1 MWVDGLRRREPP
13 RAGATSELILMNDR
27 DATLER
33 GCRYADD
40 PLTVLG
46 RLHRFSAPML
56 GGFSRFPFYA
66 LVVAMAAGSISSVGA
81 QGGRSPGADVPQE
94 IERAPEVQTRAA
106 EELTEVEMAD
116 AQALYSAALAL
127 DEEGRSSSAITAY
140 KRAIKKYPF
149 AKQAGP
155 AQFRV
160 AELLEAT
167 GDSSRA
173 FDAYQFLLQRYP
185 DTPNFEQAVAAQVT
199 IANKYLAGKPQK
211 FFGVP
216 IGNSAERAQEM
227 YTAIVANA
235 PYSKFAP
242 VAQFNLGLSYEKQS
256 LPFDAIK
263 AYQTLIDSYPT
274 SDVNDDALYQIGF
287 VYMRVGFGSGSQDM
301 SALVSA
307 KNTFD
312 DFLIEFP
319 NSEKA
324 PQARENL
331 EQLDG
336 KQSADII
343 RIAEFYE
350 FSKDLKAA
358 VIYYNDVIRRAPNT
372 EDATL
377 AKARI
382 EELRA
387 KYGDEALR
395 TGPESAESGE
405 KMALRRRLQAQVETS
420 ALADYSGPPTRLIVP
435 DELPASAPRMRTSVD
450 DVRPL
455 PAVEPELPTE

>member
-1 MWVDGLRRREPP
+1 MR
-13 RAGATSELILMNDR
+13 
-27 DATLER
+27 
-33 GCRYADD
+33 
-40 PLTVLG
+40 
-46 RLHRFSAPML
+46 
-56 GGFSRFPFYA
+56 GGFSKSSFSLLIGA
-66 LVVAMAAGSISSVGA
+66 SLAGSLAATFA
-81 QGGRSPGADVPQE
+81 QGRSPGADVPLLE
-94 IERAPEVQTRAA
+94 ERAPEIQTRSA
-106 EELTEVEMAD
+106 EEMTEAEVAD
-116 AQALYSAALAL
+116 AEALYAGALAL
-127 DEEGRSSSAITAY
+127 DENGASSQAITAY

-149 AKQAGP
+149 AKSAGP

-167 GDSSRA
+167 GDASRA
-173 FDAYQFLLQRYP
+173 FDAYQFLIQRYP
-185 DTPNFEQAVAAQVT
+185 DTPNFERAVAAQVT
-199 IANKYLAGKPQK
+199 IANLYLGGKSQK
-211 FFGVP
+211 FLGVP

-227 YTAIVANA
+227 YTAIVGNA

-242 VAQFNLGLSYEKQS
+242 VAQFNLGLAYEKQS
-256 LPFDAIK
+256 LPFEAIK
-263 AYQTLIDSYPT
+263 AYQVLLDSYPN
-274 SDVNDDALYQIGF
+274 SDIGDDALYQIGF

-307 KNTFD
+307 KNTFE
-312 DFLIEFP
+312 DFLIEYP

-331 EQLDG
+331 LQLDG
-336 KQSADII
+336 KQSSDIL

-350 FSKDLKAA
+350 FSKDLKGA
-358 VIYYNDVIRRAPNT
+358 VIYYNEVIRRAPNT
-372 EDATL
+372 EDANF

-387 KYGDEALR
+387 QFGDEALR

-405 KMALRRRLQAQVETS
+405 KLALRRRLQAQVETS
-420 ALADYSGPPTRLIVP
+420 ALADYSGPPTNLIVP

-455 PAVEPELPTE
+455 PAVEPELPSE

>member
-1 MWVDGLRRREPP
+1 M
-13 RAGATSELILMNDR
+13 S
-27 DATLER
+27 R
-33 GCRYADD
+33 GFF
-40 PLTVLG
+40 
-46 RLHRFSAPML
+46 RFS
-56 GGFSRFPFYA
+56 SCA
-66 LVVAMAAGSISSVGA
+66 LVVLLAAGSLRIVGA
-81 QGGRSPGADVPQE
+81 QGRSPGADIPQE
-94 IERAPEVQTRAA
+94 IERAPEIQTRSA
-106 EELTEVEMAD
+106 EAMTEAEVAD
-116 AQALYSAALAL
+116 AQALYAAALAL
-127 DEEGRSSSAITAY
+127 DEEGRSASAITAY

-149 AKQAGP
+149 ASQAGA

-160 AELLEAT
+160 AELLEAS
-167 GDSSRA
+167 GSSSRA

-199 IANKYLAGKPQK
+199 IANKYLGGKPQK
-211 FFGVP
+211 LLGVP

-242 VAQFNLGLSYEKQS
+242 VAQFNLGLAYEKQS
-256 LPFDAIK
+256 LPFEAIK

-301 SALVSA
+301 SALSA
-307 KNTFD
+307 ARNTFE

-319 NSEKA
+319 DSEKA

-331 EQLDG
+331 EQLEG

-372 EDATL
+372 EDANL

-387 KYGDEALR
+387 QYGDEALR
-395 TGPESAESGE
+395 TGPDSAESGE
-405 KMALRRRLQAQVETS
+405 KMALRRRLQAQVESS
-420 ALADYSGPPTRLIVP
+420 ALADYSGPPTGLIVP